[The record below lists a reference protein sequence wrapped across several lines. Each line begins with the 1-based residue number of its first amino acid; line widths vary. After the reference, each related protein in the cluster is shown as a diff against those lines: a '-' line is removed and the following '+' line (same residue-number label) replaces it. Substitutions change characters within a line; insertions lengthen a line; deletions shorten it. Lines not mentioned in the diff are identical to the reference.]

1 MEASRS
7 EPVEYPINLA
17 QQLHDPVRER
27 KHTAPTH
34 GTTRLW
40 IRAAPQNT
48 THWLCSSFAQQFL
61 PPSKYHKKKLLGS
74 PDRAWHTTVGRVGC
88 AAVEFEKCFTN
99 KKKKRSVGAGC
110 NKTKKNC
117 VDKSR
122 AEGGGDCCCC
132 FFFFFYN
139 NEKGARRKG
148 CFSSPARRTRHSRQ
162 QRRTDGRTACG
173 PGQKKNEPSE
183 RGRHQLSPL
192 PFCPKKKVRIGCPN
206 RNGRPFLSFPFFSF
220 FFFRCVVFSFPS
232 PTFLLLSSYGPTHF
246 LSLGGS
252 QLAPTRRSG
261 SLSFACKFT
270 NCIWQNG

>member
-1 MEASRS
+1 MIPS
-7 EPVEYPINLA
+7 ENESTQHRPTAQHDFESELLHKTQHTDFVLLSPNNSYP
-17 QQLHDPVRER
+17 R
-27 KHTAPTH
+27 
-34 GTTRLW
+34 
-40 IRAAPQNT
+40 QNI
-48 THWLCSSFAQQFL
+48 
-61 PPSKYHKKKLLGS
+61 
-74 PDRAWHTTVGRVGC
+74 
-88 AAVEFEKCFTN
+88 
-99 KKKKRSVGAGC
+99 
-110 NKTKKNC
+110 TKKSCWVHQTGPGTPQSVESAVLLSNLRN
-117 VDKSR
+117 VSQTRRRNVVLVPGATKQKR
-122 AEGGGDCCCC
+122 TVWTKAEPRGGDCCC

-261 SLSFACKFT
+261 SLPFACKFT

>member
-122 AEGGGDCCCC
+122 AEGGGTAAASSSS
-132 FFFFFYN
+132 FTIMKK
-139 NEKGARRKG
+139 EQGERGA
-148 CFSSPARRTRHSRQ
+148 SRPLHDE
-162 QRRTDGRTACG
+162 RDTADSNDGRTDGRRADPAKKRTNQVRGAGTSYPPSLFARKRRFGLDARTAMAALFF
-173 PGQKKNEPSE
+173 
-183 RGRHQLSPL
+183 LSP
-192 PFCPKKKVRIGCPN
+192 
-206 RNGRPFLSFPFFSF
+206 SSPFFSSVVLF
-220 FFFRCVVFSFPS
+220 FLFLHQLFSFYLHTAP
-232 PTFLLLSSYGPTHF
+232 PIFF
-246 LSLGGS
+246 LSAGL
-252 QLAPTRRSG
+252 
-261 SLSFACKFT
+261 
-270 NCIWQNG
+270 N